1 MAHCDII
8 VLAILIYVT
17 RFISA
22 VYFWDQIGN
31 VLGEP
36 IFFTVGYRKKYILA
50 GYLLSRACM
59 HSRFMALEE
68 YCILV
73 TIKTEKS
80 RLLNESGD

>member
-1 MAHCDII
+1 MAHCDTI
-8 VLAILIYVT
+8 VLAVLIYVT
-17 RFISA
+17 CFISA
-22 VYFWDQIGN
+22 IYFWDQIGN

-50 GYLLSRACM
+50 GYLLSL
-59 HSRFMALEE
+59 FMALEE
-68 YCILV
+68 YCILI